1 MCIINNVG
9 NIYLLFI
16 SKYTSK
22 GSRYFM
28 TSLIY
33 ELVQVQSVPTKS
45 REFYKL
51 SIKNNN
57 TGKIEDIILHNP
69 NIRKYCKQNN
79 ISLVK
84 YEDQYNYNDIKT
96 EDYIDLIGVIDK
108 YITEDLYQY
117 KRLSID

>member
-1 MCIINNVG
+1 M
-9 NIYLLFI
+9 
-16 SKYTSK
+16 K
-22 GSRYFM
+22 
-28 TSLIY
+28 SLIL
-33 ELVQVQSVPTKS
+33 ELVQVSPVITKS

-51 SIKNNN
+51 SIKNND
-57 TGKIEDIILHNP
+57 TGKIESIILHNP

-96 EDYIDLIGVIDK
+96 EDYMDLIGVIDK

>member
-57 TGKIEDIILHNP
+57 TGKIESIILHNP